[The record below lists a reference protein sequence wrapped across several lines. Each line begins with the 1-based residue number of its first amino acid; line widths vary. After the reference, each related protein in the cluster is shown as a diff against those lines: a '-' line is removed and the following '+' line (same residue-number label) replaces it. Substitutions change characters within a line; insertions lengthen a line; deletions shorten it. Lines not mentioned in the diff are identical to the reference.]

1 MSRTAGTIMF
11 FLLDLSWWVKCLGK
25 DERGEEGKEGSLD
38 DRSTLYPFLLSIGE
52 RNHDEVVAH
61 KPAHGGTPSP
71 NPFISIPRRVGITL
85 PRPTLSE
92 LRAQSHAA
100 TVSIASSTVVG
111 QYRGFGANRANRILM
126 MCGRSD
132 RAVVGVDGG
141 RCLGCVISSGRMKPG
156 IRPSRALQPLSS
168 RKSLP
173 GQASSVSTREP
184 LKLRMH
190 LL

>member
-11 FLLDLSWWVKCLGK
+11 FLLDLSWWVNVWERTRGEKR
-25 DERGEEGKEGSLD
+25 ERGIVGRPVD
-38 DRSTLYPFLLSIGE
+38 FIPFLLSIGE

-61 KPAHGGTPSP
+61 KSAHGGTPSP

-85 PRPTLSE
+85 PHPTLSE

-111 QYRGFGANRANRILM
+111 QYRASVLQSERILM

-173 GQASSVSTREP
+173 GRRAVSPRVS
-184 LKLRMH
+184 H
-190 LL
+190 